1 MEWDR
6 IRSNWAHY
14 GALAQAR
21 WGEMTEREVEL
32 IDGQREVLASH
43 ISMIYG
49 ISRNAATLELEA
61 WQRQLADV

>member
-21 WGEMTEREVEL
+21 WSEMTPRELEL
-32 IDGQREVLASH
+32 IDGQREVLAGH
-43 ISMIYG
+43 ISMVYG
-49 ISRNAATLELEA
+49 ISRDAATIELEA